1 MAEFQP
7 VLLTLPSLSPALVME
22 VLPYG
27 LTFHR
32 IIVQADGRTHDI
44 VIGPEQPD
52 GHVTQKYTNT
62 IIGRYANRIPV
73 GKHALERNG
82 VRAEF
87 EAQAN
92 ESPRV
97 SLHGGPSGFNT
108 RTWSLIDITPSS
120 SSPPSLFSK
129 TELAHLSPSNY
140 PSNFGLFR
148 YTSPDGEQGYP
159 GELLVEALVA
169 LVPPAEQDKTYLRP
183 GENKTEEEYNLGS
196 IVYVYRAKVNKGVTP
211 VNLTNHWGF
220 NLDASLKE
228 NDKLADVRSHTL
240 KMKADRIVARDA
252 DSLNTNNFI
261 STSSASAHNHNG
273 KKIGED
279 YPEAGYDDFY
289 VFQPQKI
296 NIPKRLPLS
305 SLTDS
310 LDLVK
315 DLLTPAKNSSQ
326 TSQTSSSSSSSRGA
340 RTDPVV
346 ELASEKSGLKLV
358 FDTNQ
363 SGAMFYSN
371 GLSKATSGARKKI
384 HGGSGIKDHGDAYEP
399 GTAAFLEFHDILSA
413 FLDPANKNKEDTLL
427 TSDELYNNYVRCDVM
442 FKEPVP
448 AQRSA

>member
-1 MAEFQP
+1 MTEFEP
-7 VLLTLPSLSPALVME
+7 VLLTLPSLSPALAME

-32 IIVQADGRTHDI
+32 IIVQAGGRTQDI

-73 GKHALERNG
+73 GKHTLERHG
-82 VRAEF
+82 VKAEF
-87 EAQAN
+87 DAQAN
-92 ESPRV
+92 ENPRV

-108 RTWSLIDITPSS
+108 RTWSLIDISPSS
-120 SSPPSLFSK
+120 SAHPTLFTKS
-129 TELAHLSPSNY
+129 ELSHLSTSNY
-140 PSNFGLFR
+140 PSNFGFFR
-148 YTSPDGEQGYP
+148 YSSPDGDQGYP
-159 GELLVEALVA
+159 GKLLIEALVA
-169 LVPPAEQDKTYLRP
+169 LIPPAEQEKTFLKP
-183 GENKTEEEYNLGS
+183 GENQPEEQYSLGS
-196 IVYVYRAKVNKGVTP
+196 IVYVYRAKLDKGVTP

-228 NDKLADVRSHTL
+228 NTGLADVRSHTL

-252 DSLNTNNFI
+252 DSLNTGKFI
-261 STSSASAHNHNG
+261 NTSSSPEHKHDG
-273 KKIGED
+273 KKIGEG

-289 VFQPQKI
+289 VFEPQTIK
-296 NIPKRLPLS
+296 IPKRVPVS
-305 SLTDS
+305 SLNDS
-310 LDLVK
+310 KFDLVK
-315 DLLTPAKNSSQ
+315 DLLTPANPKDPSLH
-326 TSQTSSSSSSSRGA
+326 GA
-340 RTDPVV
+340 RTDSVV

-371 GLSKATSGARKKI
+371 GLSNKSSGARKKI

-413 FLDPANKNKEDTLL
+413 FLDPANKDKEDTLL

-442 FKEPVP
+442 FKDPT
-448 AQRSA
+448 RSG